1 MTRLMRRWF
10 IWSGLVIGLSL
21 IVWGL
26 YAASQGS
33 TGSAGVVPGIS
44 AQDRVSGSR
53 TAAAVLI
60 EYSDFQCPA
69 CQAYEPIIQQLK
81 DKYGD
86 RLALVYRYF
95 PLTQLHKH
103 AQLSS
108 QAAEAADKQGSFW
121 AMHDLLFDRQTS
133 WAASLDAK
141 PVFIGYAKELGLNV
155 DQFTADLNSQVVKD
169 RIAVDVRSGN
179 AARVP
184 GTPTFFFN
192 GSQVLNP
199 RGIDDFTKL
208 IDNALR
214 TP

>member
-1 MTRLMRRWF
+1 MTRMMRRWF
-10 IWSGLVIGLSL
+10 LWIGLVIGLGL

-33 TGSAGVVPGIS
+33 IGSAGSVPGIT
-44 AQDRVSGSR
+44 AQDHVTGSP

-69 CQAYEPIIQQLK
+69 CKAYEPIVQQLK

-95 PLTQLHKH
+95 PLTQLHKY

-108 QAAEAADKQGSFW
+108 QAAEAADKQGNFW
-121 AMHDLLFDRQTS
+121 AMHDLLFDRQAS
-133 WAASLDAK
+133 WADSLDAK
-141 PVFIGYAKELGLNV
+141 PAFVGYAKELGLNV
-155 DQFTADLNSQVVKD
+155 DQFTADLASQAVKD
-169 RIAVDVRSGN
+169 RIAADVRSGN

-192 GSQVLNP
+192 GRQVLNP
-199 RGIDDFTKL
+199 RGIDDFIKL
-208 IDNALR
+208 IDDALR